1 MTGQY
6 TAKWGRYGLY
16 TVLRGN
22 NRFIGEEPKISKQ
35 FRYKTATREERI
47 AHAREL
53 IAGQRERK
61 AKRQVHGLIRTASH
75 MVIEHDI
82 NKRGVSSHTAWGCFQ
97 QYEKDLTPFVEA
109 ELKSGIDHIR
119 IPRKA
124 AKAYIAECE
133 ANGT

>member
-1 MTGQY
+1 M
-6 TAKWGRYGLY
+6 
-16 TVLRGN
+16 RGY
-22 NRFIGEEPKISKQ
+22 PMSKP

-61 AKRQVHGLIRTASH
+61 TKRQVEGLIRTASH
-75 MVIEHDI
+75 MVIEYDI
-82 NKRGVSSHTAWGCFQ
+82 NKRGVPSHSAWQCWT
-97 QYEKDLTPFVEA
+97 QYEKDLAPFVEA
-109 ELKSGIDHIR
+109 ELKTGVDHIH

-133 ANGT
+133 A